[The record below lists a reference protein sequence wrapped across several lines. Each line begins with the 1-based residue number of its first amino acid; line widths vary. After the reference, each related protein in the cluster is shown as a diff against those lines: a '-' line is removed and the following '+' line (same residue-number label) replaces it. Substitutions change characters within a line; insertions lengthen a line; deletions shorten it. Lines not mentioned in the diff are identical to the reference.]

1 MKYISVSDL
10 KEKLSGSQGAVEVI
24 DIREEYEYEDDNCG
38 WKNIPMAQILPR
50 INEIPRDKEVV
61 FVCVSGKKA
70 AAIVATLERKFNMD
84 NLLILEGGYTQYF
97 EQQ

>member
-1 MKYISVSDL
+1 MRYISVAEL
-10 KEKLSGSQGAVEVI
+10 KEKLNTNQSEVEVI

-50 INEIPRDKEVV
+50 VNEIPKDKEVV

-70 AAIVATLERKFNMD
+70 AAIVSTLERKFNFD
-84 NLLILEGGYTQYF
+84 KLAVLEGGYTEYA
-97 EQQ
+97 EN

>member
-1 MKYISVSDL
+1 MKYITVTEL
-10 KEKLSGSQGAVEVI
+10 KEKLSGSASNVEVI

-50 INEIPRDKEVV
+50 VNEIPKDKDVV

-70 AAIVATLERKFNMD
+70 SAIVSTLERKFKFD
-84 NLLILEGGYTQYF
+84 NLAVLEGGYTEYA
-97 EQQ
+97 EN

>member
-10 KEKLSGSQGAVEVI
+10 KEKLSGSQSGAVEVI

-70 AAIVATLERKFNMD
+70 AAIVAMLERKFNMD
-84 NLLILEGGYTQYF
+84 NLLILEGGYTQYS
-97 EQQ
+97 EQ